1 MIKVMLVED
10 QRLFS
15 EGVEALI
22 SNTED
27 IQVVGVANNG
37 KEAIEIFKQ
46 CLPDVVLMDIHMPEL
61 DGIKATIRVKETHPD
76 VKVILL
82 TTYADEDLVIT
93 GVNAGADGFLLKSL
107 RSASLIRSIR
117 EVYDNEI
124 VLSGA
129 AARILAEKIRD
140 HTYSKKEILD
150 RKLRNRNITLSAREL
165 DIAYL
170 LMDHL
175 TNKQIAEKLFLSEGT
190 IKNYISELYH
200 KFDIPNRKKLLQYLQ
215 KVLNRKN

>member
-1 MIKVMLVED
+1 MLVED

-22 SNTED
+22 SNTKD

-37 KEAIEIFKQ
+37 KEAIEIFNQ
-46 CLPDVVLMDIHMPEL
+46 CVPDVVLMDIHMPEL
-61 DGIKATIRVKETHPD
+61 NGIKATIRVKETHPE

-82 TTYADEDLVIT
+82 TTYADEDLVIA

-107 RSASLIRSIR
+107 RSVSLIRCIR
-117 EVYDNEI
+117 DAYDNEI

-140 HTYSKKEILD
+140 QTYSKKEILD

-165 DIAYL
+165 DIVCL
-170 LMDHL
+170 LMKNL
-175 TNKQIAEKLFLSEGT
+175 TNKQIADKLFLSEGT

>member
-124 VLSGA
+124 VLSGS

-140 HTYSKKEILD
+140 QTYSKKEILD

-165 DIAYL
+165 DIVCL